1 MVAARKEQCLMDA
14 ITKKVFIEEQYPGVT
29 LGVISTP
36 HGLILI
42 DAPPSPE
49 DGRSWRAALMGLGG
63 GPDRILINLDPH
75 PDRTV
80 GVRAMDCS
88 VVAHEKTAQVFRN
101 RPNIFKAQGDDTGA
115 DWESIPGL
123 TGIRWA
129 TPEITFTHTIALHW
143 DHTPVLLESHPGPHP
158 GAVWVI
164 LPGEKVLFVGDAVL
178 KNQPTFLAHANLPVW
193 IEALDLLLSKEYGN
207 FKVISGRD
215 GLVTA
220 TVIKNQL
227 EFLSDVHKKLEKLS
241 QKAQKPDMTESLVQ
255 PLLSNFKASAAHQKQ
270 YSHRLRYGLRHY
282 YARHYQ
288 SNQNS
293 TDE

>member
-1 MVAARKEQCLMDA
+1 MDSLDN
-14 ITKKVFIEEQYPGVT
+14 KVFIEEQYPGVT

-63 GPDRILINLDPH
+63 GPERVLINLDPH

-88 VVAHEKTAQVFRN
+88 VIAHEKTAQVFRN

-123 TGIRWA
+123 TGIRWVA
-129 TPEITFTHTIALHW
+129 PEISFTHVMTLHW
-143 DHTPVLLESHPGPHP
+143 DHTPILLENHPGPHP
-158 GAVWVI
+158 GAIWVI
-164 LPGEKVLFVGDAVL
+164 LPEEKIVFVGDAVL
-178 KNQPTFLAHANLPVW
+178 KNQPSFLAHANLPLW
-193 IEALDLLLSKEYGN
+193 IESLALLQTKEYSN
-207 FKVISGRD
+207 FKVVSGRD
-215 GLVTA
+215 GLVNA
-220 TVIKNQL
+220 ADVKSQS
-227 EFLSDVHKKLEKLS
+227 EFLQDVHKKLEKLS
-241 QKAQKPDMTESLVQ
+241 QKAQKPDMTEGLVQ
-255 PLLSNFKASAAHQKQ
+255 SLLSIFKFSSAHQKQ

-288 SNQNS
+288 SS
-293 TDE
+293 TNTPEE